1 MECLI
6 CKKIRKKWFP
16 IDFSCGA
23 GQHTTNDLVKGKQN
37 TIRDDIIE
45 FLGTSVEDYLNDGQ
59 CVCNICMNMLD
70 EIVTNKQNVF
80 DSIRSQGGQKYAPKL
95 GKFWNFYQNNFA
107 YDYGDITPSNI
118 PSTSTLTG
126 TTRDSTPLVFISNS
140 KPYNEPVEKIFELR
154 EGLKRE
160 LREDLRD
167 IDEKNWWDG
176 KKVGRGRGQK
186 QKILYKSKSTVIKK
200 LKRDLANVHS
210 ENLAK
215 RPFSASSDI
224 SFLSSTAD
232 EKEEFREQSSS
243 EVKKSISKRE
253 RKKKLKQLKKDP
265 EMTQLRCP
273 HLPCRKLNFDGSLAF
288 YTSHRIEIHD
298 ETPYYSCSA
307 CGNEYFTKEHLEIH
321 MRNHDRHPVLCGIC
335 GVMQDNVSC
344 YQKHVEKHLKF
355 SFQCFLCDM
364 TFLTKKDWNNHI
376 LLKHGQSQLLM
387 DTSSCKRPEYRVLQQ
402 KNYEKGRSDAGY
414 SPTAGD
420 TSYSSITMI
429 LSTQNPDKF
438 RPYTFRTWF
447 VRQKLKSSPI
457 NSESKSQ
464 RLLSLGD
471 DLFLS
476 EKNEEDSDAS
486 SSRITDSPSSIYNQN
501 NMVSSPSIRRQRGR
515 TSVSAYMTSFSPDER
530 INVQSDEY
538 LTRLD
543 DLPAFNSSNNWYQT
557 RRDLESRSSEIEQ
570 YLASDSEEDGEA
582 VRTGFFERGDGEL
595 QTQVQ

>member
-23 GQHTTNDLVKGKQN
+23 GQHTNNDHVKEKQN

-45 FLGTSVEDYLNDGQ
+45 FLGSSVEDYLNDGQ

-95 GKFWNFYQNNFA
+95 GKFWNFYQTNFS

-140 KPYNEPVEKIFELR
+140 KPYNEPVEKIFEIR

-160 LREDLRD
+160 LREDLRN
-167 IDEKNWWDG
+167 IDENSRWDDQ
-176 KKVGRGRGQK
+176 KIGRGQK
-186 QKILYKSKSTVIKK
+186 QKISYKSKSTVIKK

-210 ENLAK
+210 KNLAK
-215 RPFSASSDI
+215 RPFRASSDI

-232 EKEEFREQSSS
+232 EKEEFREQSSC
-243 EVKKSISKRE
+243 EVKKSNSKRG
-253 RKKKLKQLKKDP
+253 RKKKSKQLKRDP

-288 YTSHRIEIHD
+288 YTSHRIEVHD

-307 CGNEYFTKEHLEIH
+307 CGNEYFTKEHLEMH
-321 MRNHDRHPVLCGIC
+321 MKNHDRHPVLCGIC
-335 GVMQDNVSC
+335 GVMQENVSC

-376 LLKHGQSQLLM
+376 LLKHGQSERLM
-387 DTSSCKRPEYRVLQQ
+387 DTKSYKRPAYKILQQ
-402 KNYEKGRSDAGY
+402 KNYEKEGLDTDCST
-414 SPTAGD
+414 TAGD
-420 TSYSSITMI
+420 IDYNSITMI
-429 LSTQNPDKF
+429 MSTQNPDKF

-447 VRQKLKSSPI
+447 VRQKLRSSPTE
-457 NSESKSQ
+457 SESDSQ

-471 DLFLS
+471 DLFLP
-476 EKNEEDSDAS
+476 EENEVDSDAS
-486 SSRITDSPSSIYNQN
+486 SDRITDSPGSIHNQN
-501 NMVSSPSIRRQRGR
+501 NVASSSTFRKQRVRSNVGNHL
-515 TSVSAYMTSFSPDER
+515 APFSPYER
-530 INVQSDEY
+530 INVHSDEY
-538 LTRLD
+538 LTRLE

-570 YLASDSEEDGEA
+570 YLASESEEDGEA
-582 VRTGFFERGDGEL
+582 VRMGFFERGESEL
-595 QTQVQ
+595 ETQVQ